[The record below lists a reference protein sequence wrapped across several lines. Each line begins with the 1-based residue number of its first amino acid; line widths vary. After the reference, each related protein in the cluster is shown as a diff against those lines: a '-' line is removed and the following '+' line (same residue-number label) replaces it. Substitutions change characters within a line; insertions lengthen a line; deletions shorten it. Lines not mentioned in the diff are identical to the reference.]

1 LLSQAAE
8 ELFPMDISKTAV
20 GVLAGLCV
28 AAGAGGAYFA
38 TRSDEPVPTGAIIE
52 APLVS
57 PDPSASAVDESEA
70 IIADDSPAP
79 VASAAPPAAST
90 RRAAPARTA
99 PAQTSAPR
107 ERVDRVA
114 TGARPAAAPQFEP
127 VPAPAYEPR
136 VATPPA
142 LDPVQ
147 PREREPEPEPVR
159 SVEPPQPEFE
169 ELIVSADSVVG
180 LQVESSISSERARV
194 EDEVLARVT
203 RDVRVGERI
212 AIPAGSTAHGEVTLV
227 ERGGR
232 LKERARLGIRF
243 TSVVLADGTRI
254 PLETETIYREGDP
267 VVGESAAKIGGGAI
281 GGAIIG
287 GILGGARG
295 AMIGGSAGAGAG
307 SAAVLAG
314 GRNPATL
321 PTGTPVTV
329 RVTKPATVTLEK

>member
-1 LLSQAAE
+1 ME
-8 ELFPMDISKTAV
+8 ISKTAV
-20 GVLAGLCV
+20 GVLAGLCIL
-28 AAGAGGAYFA
+28 AGAGGAFFA
-38 TRSDEPVPTGAIIE
+38 TRGNAPVDTGVVTE

-70 IIADDSPAP
+70 IVADDTATPVAPATAPAP
-79 VASAAPPAAST
+79 A
-90 RRAAPARTA
+90 RRSVPARTA
-99 PAQTSAPR
+99 PARTVAPR
-107 ERVDRVA
+107 ERENEVA
-114 TGARPAAAPQFEP
+114 AARPSAAPQFDP
-127 VPAPAYEPR
+127 QPAPAPTYEPR

-142 LDPVQ
+142 LDPAQ
-147 PREREPEPEPVR
+147 PRERDREAEPEPVR
-159 SVEPPQPEFE
+159 AVEPPQPEFE

-180 LQVESSISSERARV
+180 LQVETSINSERARV

-203 RDVRVGERI
+203 RDVRVGDRV

-254 PLETETIYREGDP
+254 PLETDTIYREGDP

-307 SAAVLAG
+307 TAAVLAG

-321 PTGTPVTV
+321 PSGTPVTV
-329 RVTKPATVTLEK
+329 RVTKPATVTVEK

>member
-1 LLSQAAE
+1 
-8 ELFPMDISKTAV
+8 MDISKTAV
-20 GVLAGLCV
+20 GVVAGLCI
-28 AAGAGGAYFA
+28 AAGAGGAYLA
-38 TRSDEPVPTGAIIE
+38 TRSDEPVPTSAITE
-52 APLVS
+52 GPLVS
-57 PDPSASAVDESEA
+57 PDPSVSAVDESEA
-70 IIADDSPAP
+70 IIADDSPTA
-79 VASAAPPAAST
+79 VADAAPPAAST
-90 RRAAPARTA
+90 RRTVTTPVSARTTEPAR
-99 PAQTSAPR
+99 TSAPR
-107 ERVDRVA
+107 TEQVA
-114 TGARPAAAPQFEP
+114 SARPAPTPQYE
-127 VPAPAYEPR
+127 PAPAPASEPR
-136 VATPPA
+136 IAAPPA

-147 PREREPEPEPVR
+147 PREREPEPETER
-159 SVEPPQPEFE
+159 AVEPPQPEFE

-180 LQVESSISSERARV
+180 LQVETSINSERARV

-203 RDVRVGERI
+203 RDVRVGDRV

-243 TSVVLADGTRI
+243 TSVVLTDGTRVS
-254 PLETETIYREGDP
+254 LETDTIYREGDP

-287 GILGGARG
+287 GILGGAKG

-307 SAAVLAG
+307 TAAVMAG

-329 RVTKPATVTLEK
+329 RVIKPATVTVEK

>member
-1 LLSQAAE
+1 ME
-8 ELFPMDISKTAV
+8 ISKTAV
-20 GVLAGLCV
+20 GVLAGLCIL
-28 AAGAGGAYFA
+28 AGAGGAFFA
-38 TRSDEPVPTGAIIE
+38 TRGNAPVDTSVVTE

-70 IIADDSPAP
+70 IVADDTATPIAPATTPAP
-79 VASAAPPAAST
+79 A
-90 RRAAPARTA
+90 RRSVPARTA
-99 PAQTSAPR
+99 PARTVAPR
-107 ERVDRVA
+107 ERENRV
-114 TGARPAAAPQFEP
+114 AAAPPSAAPRLDPQ
-127 VPAPAYEPR
+127 PAPAPTYEPR
-136 VATPPA
+136 VAIPPA
-142 LDPVQ
+142 LDPVE
-147 PREREPEPEPVR
+147 PRERELEPEPVR
-159 SVEPPQPEFE
+159 SVEPPQPQFE

-180 LQVESSISSERARV
+180 LQVETSINSERARV
-194 EDEVLARVT
+194 EDEVLAKVT
-203 RDVRVGERI
+203 RDVRVGDRV

-254 PLETETIYREGDP
+254 PLETDTIYREGDP

-307 SAAVLAG
+307 TAAVLAG

-321 PTGTPVTV
+321 PSGTPVTV
-329 RVTKPATVTLEK
+329 RVTKPATVTVEK